1 MPQILSRVPYFGTF
15 LPNHVAIQSIE
26 NDVRKSCSDLAPKV
40 LMKLMDLPWFLG
52 QLINQKD
59 YFSNLL

>member
-1 MPQILSRVPYFGTF
+1 MPPILSRVPYFGTF

-26 NDVRKSCSDLAPKV
+26 NYLRKSCSALAPKM

-52 QLINQKD
+52 QLINQ
-59 YFSNLL
+59 